1 MADKFMRFVLRT
13 AKRLVDMGDGS
24 HAELV
29 STKQLPGTISDVRI
43 TSQPIAI
50 THPANLVTGTT
61 KPRLRVDVGQT
72 GFFEKREFELFREF
86 AVATTGTYVLR
97 VVSPV
102 NFILQELDIGLEA
115 GTARLTT
122 FSGGVP
128 TGVFSETLPYVAAN
142 TMTETPPAYAPQIVI
157 TAVPTGG
164 SLAGGSPI
172 RVTRIKAADNSNF
185 AASVG
190 SSPDLVA
197 GRAPGTYYLVLELVA
212 AIGVL
217 KARIEER
224 P

>member
-29 STKQLPGTISDVRI
+29 ATKQLPGSTA
-43 TSQPIAI
+43 AI
-50 THPANLVTGTT
+50 TLPTNLVTGTT
-61 KPRLRVDVGQT
+61 KPRVRVDVGQT
-72 GFFEKREFELFREF
+72 SFFEKREFELFREF
-86 AVATTGTYVLR
+86 ATATTATYVLR

-102 NFILQELDIGLEA
+102 NFVLQELDMQLEA
-115 GTARLTT
+115 GSARLRT
-122 FSGGVP
+122 FSGGTP
-128 TGVFSETLPYVAAN
+128 TGAFSETLPYVAAN

-157 TAVPTGG
+157 TAIPSGG

-172 RVTRIKAADNSNF
+172 RVTRVKAADNSNF

-190 SSPDLVA
+190 ATPDLVA
-197 GRAPGTYYLVLELVA
+197 GRAPGTYYLVLELSA

-217 KARIEER
+217 KGRIEER

>member
-29 STKQLPGTISDVRI
+29 ATKQLPGTTNAV
-43 TSQPIAI
+43 TLPV
-50 THPANLVTGTT
+50 NLVTGTT

-86 AVATTGTYVLR
+86 ATATTATYLMR
-97 VVSPV
+97 VVAPI
-102 NFILQELDIGLEA
+102 NFILAELDISLEA
-115 GTARLTT
+115 GTARLAT

-128 TGVFSETLPYVAAN
+128 TGTFSETLPYVAAN
-142 TMTETPPAYAPQIVI
+142 TMTETPPTYVPQVVI

-164 SLAGGSPI
+164 SLAGGTPI
-172 RVTRIKAADNSNF
+172 RVTRLKAADNSNF
-185 AASVG
+185 AGSVG
-190 SSPDLVA
+190 STPDLIV
-197 GRAPGTYYLVLELVA
+197 GRGPGTYYLTLELTA

-217 KARIEER
+217 KGRIEER